1 MDHDYRRQDHLQQRG
16 RIKARSEQKPGLKMK
31 MNSAF
36 MLAVFLLYIPP
47 VLRPGAGV
55 GRSMWRKGS
64 IANRCLLAGT
74 LDNMDDM
81 TEDVAY
87 SKIVSSDSGS

>member
-1 MDHDYRRQDHLQQRG
+1 MGHDYRRQDHLQKRG
-16 RIKARSEQKPGLKMK
+16 RIKARSEQIPGNKMI

-36 MLAVFLLYIPP
+36 TLAVFLWYIPP

-55 GRSMWRKGS
+55 GRSVQGS

-87 SKIVSSDSGS
+87 RKIVSSDSGS

>member
-1 MDHDYRRQDHLQQRG
+1 M
-16 RIKARSEQKPGLKMK
+16 I

-36 MLAVFLLYIPP
+36 TLAVFLLGIPP

-55 GRSMWRKGS
+55 GRNGQCS

-81 TEDVAY
+81 IGDVAY
-87 SKIVSSDSGS
+87 RKTVSSDSGS

>member
-1 MDHDYRRQDHLQQRG
+1 M
-16 RIKARSEQKPGLKMK
+16 KARSEQIPGHKLI

-55 GRSMWRKGS
+55 GRSGRCS

-81 TEDVAY
+81 TENVAY
-87 SKIVSSDSGS
+87 RKIVSSDSGS

>member
-1 MDHDYRRQDHLQQRG
+1 M
-16 RIKARSEQKPGLKMK
+16 I

-36 MLAVFLLYIPP
+36 TLAVFPLYIPP

-55 GRSMWRKGS
+55 GRSVRRKGS

-74 LDNMDDM
+74 LNNMDDM
-81 TEDVAY
+81 TENVAY
-87 SKIVSSDSGS
+87 R

>member
-1 MDHDYRRQDHLQQRG
+1 M
-16 RIKARSEQKPGLKMK
+16 I

-36 MLAVFLLYIPP
+36 TLAVFLLNIPP

-55 GRSMWRKGS
+55 DRSVQCK
-64 IANRCLLAGT
+64 IANQCLLAGT
-74 LDNMDDM
+74 IDNMDYM

-87 SKIVSSDSGS
+87 RKMVSVDSQS